1 MELLKYKIREFSV
14 QFPKHT
20 PQDPTKKYCL
30 MEDLTIIK
38 WTNNILKNLQEVIFT
53 CCT

>member
-38 WTNNILKNLQEVIFT
+38 WTTNILKNLQEVIFT